1 MNRDIG
7 AASVV
12 SGRLSGAVVHA
23 VTTDAIALVPDFPD
37 RARAVMRALGGRGA
51 LHLRAPLA
59 SGGRLY
65 ALAAALAD
73 DARASGCALVV
84 NDRLDVAL
92 AADTDGVQ
100 LTGRSMGPADAR
112 VALDR
117 TGERGARMALGA
129 SVHDL
134 DEARAAAAAGADW
147 LVAGHLFPTPSH
159 AGAPGRGVAFLRS
172 VAAAV
177 PCPVIGIGGVLPRH
191 LPLLLAAGAHGAA
204 VIRGIWDA
212 PHPERAASDYLT
224 AYDAD
229 DRA

>member
-1 MNRDIG
+1 MMRDIE
-7 AASVV
+7 AESVV
-12 SGRLSGAVVHA
+12 SGRLSNAVVHA
-23 VTTDAIALVPDFPD
+23 VTTDAIALAPDFLD

-59 SGGRLY
+59 GGRRLH
-65 ALAAALAD
+65 ALAESLARE
-73 DARASGCALVV
+73 ARSTGCALVI

-92 AADTDGVQ
+92 AAGADGVQ
-100 LTGRSMGPADAR
+100 LTGRSLDPADAR
-112 VALDR
+112 RALER
-117 TGERGARMALGA
+117 AGERGARIALGG

-134 DEARAAAAAGADW
+134 EEARSAAAAGADW

-159 AGAPGRGVAFLRS
+159 AGAPGRGVAFLRT
-172 VAAAV
+172 VAGAV

-191 LPLLLAAGAHGAA
+191 VPLLLAAGAHGAA

-212 PHPERAASDYLT
+212 EHPAQAASDYLS

>member
-1 MNRDIG
+1 MRDVQ
-7 AASVV
+7 AVPVV
-12 SGRLSGAVVHA
+12 RARLANAVVHA
-23 VTTDAIALVPDFPD
+23 VTTDAIALAPDFPD
-37 RARAVMRALGGRGA
+37 RARGVMRVLGARGA
-51 LHLRAPLA
+51 LHLRSPLA
-59 SGGRLY
+59 GGRRLH

-73 DARASGCALVV
+73 EARSTGCALVV

-92 AADTDGVQ
+92 AVDAAGVQ
-100 LTGRSMGPADAR
+100 LTARSIAPDEAR
-112 VALDR
+112 RALER
-117 TGERGARMALGA
+117 VGARGARMAIGA

-134 DEARAAAAAGADW
+134 DEATAAASAGADW

-159 AGAPGRGVAFLRS
+159 AGAPGRGVSFLRA

-191 LPLLLAAGAHGAA
+191 VPLLIAAGAHGAA

-212 PHPERAASDYLT
+212 EHPERAASDYLS

-229 DRA
+229 DGA